1 MPKYHGRIGFI
12 ETEEIAQDIFDEVV
26 TERVYSGDILRM
38 SKSWQNGE
46 HLNDNLQVNVQ
57 ISFLADP
64 YAYQHFHALRYVE
77 WMGALWKITNAEP
90 QYPRIILTI
99 GGVYNGP
106 QDRTE

>member
-1 MPKYHGRIGFI
+1 MSKFYGRIGYV
-12 ETEEIAQDIFDEVV
+12 ETEEVSPDVYDEVT
-26 TERVYSGDILRM
+26 TERLYSGDILRM
-38 SKSWQNGE
+38 SKSWQSGE
-46 HLNDNLQVNVQ
+46 HINDNLQVNVQ
-57 ISFLADP
+57 ISILSDP

-77 WMGALWKITNAEP
+77 YMGTLWKITNAEP